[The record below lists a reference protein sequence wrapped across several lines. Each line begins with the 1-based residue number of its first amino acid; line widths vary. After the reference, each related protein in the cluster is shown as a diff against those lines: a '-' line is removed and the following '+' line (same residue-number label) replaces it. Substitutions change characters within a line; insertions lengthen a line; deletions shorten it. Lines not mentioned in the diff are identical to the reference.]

1 VEIKE
6 QFRMSPPAEDPVPN
20 FLDISPEDSQ
30 PEGYGEN
37 AAESV
42 QLAQGTYRDLFSR
55 LAETDWPGNPV
66 GPLAFPWRIAT
77 GQSATYLINIAYAMN
92 RFSRNITSKSE
103 ELFNAKLTSL
113 LRPTNDQEFEE
124 TLTEFQVGSTL
135 SEHFSPISM
144 EPLVPKELHFA
155 SSKPRSPDYGLKL
168 PESLVGVEVTVW
180 HWERLVRWERM
191 LCEISKTIQKRVTTA
206 GALRDIRAVIPLTA
220 DNATGHL
227 MSSPAVCQMIIDVDS
242 DTLKF
247 DVGAD
252 RLATLSWQPFLHFE
266 NEASIDW
273 NLIQSTGARGWSVGL
288 NATQQFAFAWNP
300 ELTEND
306 IDNAVDSLRRSID
319 RKRRQST
326 ANIPFLVAV
335 GLHTGRVDWGVISP
349 LVTERLWPNPTYH
362 WLSGLIE
369 YTPARYSPLPYGQ
382 GALNLNFNPYAD
394 KLTPDSMIRAAVD
407 GHQFHW
413 P

>member
-1 VEIKE
+1 
-6 QFRMSPPAEDPVPN
+6 MSPPAGDATPN
-20 FLDISPEDSQ
+20 FLDISPDDAQ

-42 QLAQGTYRDLFSR
+42 RLAQGTYRDLFSR
-55 LAETDWPGNPV
+55 LNETDWPRNPV
-66 GPLAFPWRIAT
+66 GPLAFHWRTAT
-77 GQSATYLINIAYAMN
+77 GQSATYLINIAYAVN
-92 RFSRNITSKSE
+92 RLSRKITSKSV
-103 ELFNAKLTSL
+103 ELFSAKLASL

-124 TLTEFQVGSTL
+124 ALTEFQVGATL

-168 PESLVGVEVTVW
+168 PETLVGVEVTVW
-180 HWERLVRWERM
+180 HWERLVRWEKM
-191 LCEISKTIQKRVTTA
+191 VGEVSKTIRKRVTTA
-206 GALRDIRAVIPLTA
+206 GALRDIRAVVPLTA
-220 DNATGHL
+220 DNATRKL
-227 MSSPAVCQMIIDVDS
+227 MSSPAVYQMIIDVDS

-266 NEASIDW
+266 TEASIDW
-273 NLIQSTGARGWSVGL
+273 DLIQSTGARAWSVGP
-288 NATQQFAFAWNP
+288 NALQQFAFAWNP

-319 RKRRQST
+319 LKKRQSP
-326 ANIPFLVAV
+326 AEMPFLVAV
-335 GLHTGRVDWGVISP
+335 GLHSARVDWDSMSP
-349 LVTERLWPNPTYH
+349 LVTDRLWRNPRYH

-369 YTPARYSPLPYGQ
+369 YTPARHSPLPYGQ
-382 GALNLNFNPYAD
+382 GALNLNVNPHAD
-394 KLTPDSMIRAAVD
+394 KLVPASMIRAAVD